1 MQQEKMFLASA
12 AVELAESE
20 DKSYVEITN
29 RICYYGEPNLN
40 NVILP
45 VEGAEE
51 KAQTLVDMP
60 VVAKYRPITVGNKR
74 LDDLGGHEMYVD
86 PTDNKI
92 KFATEIIGT
101 HISTEIKDDE
111 VEINGVKKTLPC
123 LFAKARIWARNEK
136 IYSAIKRLYNEGK
149 LFSSWE
155 IATKKFEFTE
165 GLKTLTDYTFLGN
178 CFLGSRTQPSYP
190 CAQAI
195 SMASLNEAS
204 DELVEALTVDVYK
217 EETMA
222 KNKKTVTEV
231 SEDVAKDEVV
241 KDEIDNVT
249 SETTNNED
257 DSANENSETLS
268 NGNNKEVSSLTEW
281 DLKQKIQ
288 AACSEKANKYL
299 WCCLWLP
306 AENTVWCEY
315 EGRKSELDFLVFT
328 YTVNGDEV
336 EVSDPIE
343 KSLSVSISEID
354 NIVSEKDKA
363 IAEKDEALV
372 SANAKITEL
381 SNEIAELAPF
391 KEAAEKAAFEKAE
404 AEKAEKRESLK
415 AYAIKSTHITAE
427 ECENDETIAKMIA
440 EIDEDG
446 IKRLIVDRFMS
457 SLQTD
462 IEQKVDV
469 ETSSVKET
477 VNVRTNLNSSDDETS
492 VGNFNPVK
500 AFVNS

>member
-1 MQQEKMFLASA
+1 MEQDKMFLASA

-20 DKSYVEITN
+20 DKSYVDVIN

-40 NVILP
+40 DVILP

-51 KAQTLVDMP
+51 KAQTLVNMP
-60 VVAKYRPITVGNKR
+60 VVAKYRPIKVGNKKI
-74 LDDLGGHEMYVD
+74 DDLGGHEMYVD
-86 PTDNKI
+86 PKDKKV
-92 KFATEIIGT
+92 KFATETIGT
-101 HISTEIKDDE
+101 HISVEVKDDE
-111 VEINGVKKTLPC
+111 VEVAGEKKTLPC
-123 LFAKARIWARNEK
+123 LFAKSRIWARNKK

-155 IATKKFEFTE
+155 ISAKKFEFAE
-165 GLKTLTDYTFLGN
+165 GLKTLTDYSFLGN

-195 SMASLNEAS
+195 SMASLDEAS
-204 DELVEALTVDVYK
+204 EELAEALTLDIYK

-222 KNKKTVTEV
+222 KEKETVTEV
-231 SEDVAKDEVV
+231 SETTDIKEVV
-241 KDEIDNVT
+241 DNTAPTVA
-249 SETTNNED
+249 ENED
-257 DSANENSETLS
+257 TTANENVEKSSSEDVT
-268 NGNNKEVSSLTEW
+268 EVSSLTER
-281 DLKQKIQ
+281 DLRHKI
-288 AACSEKANKYL
+288 AEACRAKADK
-299 WCCLWLP
+299 WVWVTLWLP

-328 YTVNGDEV
+328 YTVNGDVV

-343 KSLSVSISEID
+343 KSLSVSIAEI
-354 NIVSEKDKA
+354 NNVVSEKDKA

-391 KEAAEKAAFEKAE
+391 KEAAEKAALEKAE
-404 AEKAEKRESLK
+404 AEKAEKRENLK

-427 ECENDETIAKMIA
+427 ECESDEAISKMIA
-440 EIDEDG
+440 EVDEDG
-446 IKRLIVDRFMS
+446 IKRLIVDRFMA
-457 SLQTD
+457 SLQTEVENKTD
-462 IEQKVDV
+462 I
-469 ETSSVKET
+469 ETSSVEKT
-477 VNVRTNLNSSDDETS
+477 VNVRTNLNSSDDENST
-492 VGNFNPVK
+492 GYFNPIK